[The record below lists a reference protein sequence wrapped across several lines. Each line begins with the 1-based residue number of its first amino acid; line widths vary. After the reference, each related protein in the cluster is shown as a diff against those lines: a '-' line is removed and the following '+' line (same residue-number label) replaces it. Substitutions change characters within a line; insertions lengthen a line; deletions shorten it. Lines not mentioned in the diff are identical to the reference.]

1 MECRICNWLSMQMEL
16 LQLFGMTGPEK
27 SCGPGIR
34 KRIGSL
40 LQRLAGTG
48 GPQPLLSH
56 YHWSGRFVRQ
66 GKEKSEY
73 SGTGCFPVRIRRC
86 AAFIQPIPVL
96 MRKLRLRAITIT
108 FPGII
113 RSFSSNGLSFCNE
126 FIPFFQRGIYIF
138 QQFPVPFIE

>member
-1 MECRICNWLSMQMEL
+1 MECRICSWQSMPTEQSRHSGIIRVERNN
-16 LQLFGMTGPEK
+16 
-27 SCGPGIR
+27 SYGIR
-34 KRIGSL
+34 ARIGRL
-40 LQRLAGTG
+40 LPRSAETGGQRLY
-48 GPQPLLSH
+48 LFRCL
-56 YHWSGRFVRQ
+56 WSGRFVRQ